1 MKIILH
7 KLLGGSS
14 ILDPTPNQRSDRVYR
29 YIYITGRGKN
39 LKDLPPALTSQKF
52 DDPVSKN

>member
-7 KLLGGSS
+7 KLLGGSL
-14 ILDPTPNQRSDRVYR
+14 ILDPSPPHQRSDRVYIG
-29 YIYITGRGKN
+29 IYITGRGKN

-52 DDPVSKN
+52 EDSV